1 MKSFAV
7 EVAAGLVVMVL
18 WTAGTAVL
26 GHFDLQFVA
35 GLVSIALAAGLPMLA
50 ALLFRQGRQTAL
62 DVQRLERAALPD
74 WIRPTADAANRSGI
88 TVFRAEGHVVFENTA
103 GERHVAA
110 ANPSGRGLGET
121 LERERTLTVLE
132 DWGVPI
138 RVVGMGKRVA
148 A

>member
-1 MKSFAV
+1 
-7 EVAAGLVVMVL
+7 
-18 WTAGTAVL
+18 
-26 GHFDLQFVA
+26 
-35 GLVSIALAAGLPMLA
+35 MLA

-74 WIRPTADAANRSGI
+74 WVRHTAHAANDSGI
-88 TVFRAEGHVVFENTA
+88 KVFRVEGSVVFENAA
-103 GERHVAA
+103 GKRHVAA
-110 ANPSGRGLGET
+110 ANPSGGGVGET

-132 DWGVPI
+132 DWGVPM